1 MNRRKFISTS
11 VKATMG
17 VGLLSGLY
25 AWQIEPFWLEFVKIN
40 MPLKNLPSN
49 LKGKTIMQISDL
61 HIGNRF
67 DYNYIID
74 ALEEAKNYKPD
85 IVVYTGDYVS
95 YENSQQVTQL
105 REVMKHCTKGTLGTY
120 GILGNHDYGKNWA
133 EQNVG
138 DQITQ
143 VLEDN
148 GIKILKNNSVDIGGL
163 TIIGMDD
170 YWGPNFNAK
179 KALSHFH
186 PDNAN
191 IVLCHNPDVCD
202 LNIWG
207 EYNSWILS
215 GHTHGGQ
222 VKAPFLDPFVLP
234 VKNKRYTQG
243 LISLSQN
250 RTLYINRAI
259 GHLWQVRF
267 NVRPEITLFHL
278 SNAKD

>member
-1 MNRRKFISTS
+1 M
-11 VKATMG
+11 
-17 VGLLSGLY
+17 
-25 AWQIEPFWLEFVKIN
+25 
-40 MPLKNLPSN
+40 
-49 LKGKTIMQISDL
+49 
-61 HIGNRF
+61 
-67 DYNYIID
+67 
-74 ALEEAKNYKPD
+74 
-85 IVVYTGDYVS
+85 
-95 YENSQQVTQL
+95 
-105 REVMKHCTKGTLGTY
+105 
-120 GILGNHDYGKNWA
+120 
-133 EQNVG
+133 G